1 MPICMRIVAHFCTA
15 SLPPETLLPLLTSL
29 IASQPSLKSSVLSLI
44 PRPTLDTAIQATA
57 KSAKKLLDAFPYSSL
72 GTSAHGFGDF
82 GRARSPGYG
91 SAGFGFGQARPSPP
105 FSAAHTPD
113 AHQTS
118 GMRDEY
124 IISRIRP
131 HIHEFVSACLSYLPY
146 FSYIDSAT
154 LDASATHGAAHT
166 RSHASALQ
174 LQHKDKFHPSET
186 YLLLQ
191 AITAH
196 VLDQPPLTQSLL
208 IPQLLPR
215 LIQEWD
221 AWVDRVDRVVNRE
234 GGMFGQD
241 VVRSWERGLDDFAS
255 AATRANGSHPLKEVR
270 DRWVAKVGWLVGRQA
285 MEES

>member
-131 HIHEFVSACLSYLPY
+131 HIQRTATVTAPMFNDISECLIHVIMEFIVQATQCNL
-146 FSYIDSAT
+146 SAT
-154 LDASATHGAAHT
+154 
-166 RSHASALQ
+166 R
-174 LQHKDKFHPSET
+174 
-186 YLLLQ
+186 
-191 AITAH
+191 
-196 VLDQPPLTQSLL
+196 
-208 IPQLLPR
+208 
-215 LIQEWD
+215 
-221 AWVDRVDRVVNRE
+221 
-234 GGMFGQD
+234 GQ
-241 VVRSWERGLDDFAS
+241 R
-255 AATRANGSHPLKEVR
+255 
-270 DRWVAKVGWLVGRQA
+270 
-285 MEES
+285 